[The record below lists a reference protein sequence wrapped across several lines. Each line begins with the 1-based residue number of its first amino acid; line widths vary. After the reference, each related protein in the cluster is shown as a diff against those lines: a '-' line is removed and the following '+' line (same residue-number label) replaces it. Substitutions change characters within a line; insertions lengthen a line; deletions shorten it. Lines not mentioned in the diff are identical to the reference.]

1 MLQFGIRLH
10 DAVDVPIE
18 ERLPIIKEQGFT
30 CAHVALSKVIK
41 GNSVANEALT
51 PGYAMYLKRLFDK
64 NDLDCAVLGC
74 YLNLANPDEKQLRA
88 IQDKYLAN
96 IVSAFK
102 EL

>member
-41 GNSVANEALT
+41 SLS
-51 PGYAMYLKRLFDK
+51 L
-64 NDLDCAVLGC
+64 
-74 YLNLANPDEKQLRA
+74 
-88 IQDKYLAN
+88 IH
-96 IVSAFK
+96 I
-102 EL
+102 

>member
-41 GNSVANEALT
+41 SNSVANEALT
-51 PGYAMYLKRLFDK
+51 PG
-64 NDLDCAVLGC
+64 
-74 YLNLANPDEKQLRA
+74 
-88 IQDKYLAN
+88 
-96 IVSAFK
+96 
-102 EL
+102 